1 MNSPE
6 CCPSEFVSVLQCIV
20 CLIFS
25 VMIMI
30 LFNDDDDRIDD
41 QHQYELPNSTHWT
54 CKLFSVLI
62 GCVWQ
67 WELRALLKPTIHTYT
82 NATQNMGIS

>member
-1 MNSPE
+1 
-6 CCPSEFVSVLQCIV
+6 
-20 CLIFS
+20 
-25 VMIMI
+25 MIMI
-30 LFNDDDDRIDD
+30 LFNDDYDRTDD

-54 CKLFSVLI
+54 WKLFGVLI
-62 GCVWQ
+62 GCVWL